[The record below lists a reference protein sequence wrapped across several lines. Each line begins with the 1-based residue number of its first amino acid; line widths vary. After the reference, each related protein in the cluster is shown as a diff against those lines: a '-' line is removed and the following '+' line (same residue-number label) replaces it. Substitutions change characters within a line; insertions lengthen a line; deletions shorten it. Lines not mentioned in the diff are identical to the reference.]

1 MSLYQEIIWL
11 KTFYRGKWVIENVK
25 PYYNPLIE
33 PSFQL
38 NRHYFWSN
46 QKINSNEFQFYFQYT
61 KIRDNIQLMSDEL
74 GFNLNKYKLNNY
86 KKRQLLR
93 NCVHPKIGEF
103 ILKEI
108 LLNQKESF
116 V

>member
-1 MSLYQEIIWL
+1 MS
-11 KTFYRGKWVIENVK
+11 K
-25 PYYNPLIE
+25 
-33 PSFQL
+33 
-38 NRHYFWSN
+38 
-46 QKINSNEFQFYFQYT
+46 
-61 KIRDNIQLMSDEL
+61 EL
-74 GFNLNKYKLNNY
+74 GFNLDKYKLNNY

-103 ILKEI
+103 ILKQI